1 MPETVS
7 PERDRAALL
16 QCRARLADTHARLA
30 LLDLVVSPASPQLPY
45 APAIAR
51 AREHLEA
58 ALVDLDSARGFLE
71 QQPGSGFLGS
81 APPATASPPAPR

>member
-30 LLDLVVSPASPQLPY
+30 LLDLVVSPATPHLPY

-71 QQPGSGFLGS
+71 QKPGSGFLGS

>member
-1 MPETVS
+1 MPETFS

-16 QCRARLADTHARLA
+16 QCRAGLADTHARLA
-30 LLDLVVSPASPQLPY
+30 LLDLVVSRASPQLPY
-45 APAIAR
+45 APAVGR

-71 QQPGSGFLGS
+71 QKPGTGFLGVC
-81 APPATASPPAPR
+81 ASSSS